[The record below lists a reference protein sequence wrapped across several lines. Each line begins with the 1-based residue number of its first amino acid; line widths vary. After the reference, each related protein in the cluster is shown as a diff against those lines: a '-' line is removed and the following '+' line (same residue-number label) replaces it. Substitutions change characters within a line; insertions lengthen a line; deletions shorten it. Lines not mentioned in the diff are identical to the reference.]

1 MSFHIN
7 FGEDPC
13 TRTGA
18 IGVNANFISCA
29 CYYANFISCAR
40 VYASCACVRTRILTK
55 IFVGVH
61 YKHKNLI
68 LRFHKDPSF
77 RCGDICKS
85 ILTFENH
92 QISMY
97 FPWYDISLHQ
107 LLIKNISGSIHPPWV
122 VQYSKWSL
130 IYTEKNQLGWSNK
143 IECFHRDI
151 SQNLRETFFWD
162 TLYIIYYINSI
173 LLYYV
178 L

>member
-1 MSFHIN
+1 MSFQIN

-18 IGVNANFISCA
+18 LGVNANFISCA

-68 LRFHKDPSF
+68 LKFHKDPCF
-77 RCGDICKS
+77 GCGDICKS

-107 LLIKNISGSIHPPWV
+107 LLM
-122 VQYSKWSL
+122 
-130 IYTEKNQLGWSNK
+130 K
-143 IECFHRDI
+143 IT
-151 SQNLRETFFWD
+151 LV
-162 TLYIIYYINSI
+162 LYIHHEWFSI
-173 LLYYV
+173 QNDPWYTQKKSIRMERQTTNLPNLT
-178 L
+178 

>member
-68 LRFHKDPSF
+68 LKFHKDPSF
-77 RCGDICKS
+77 RCGDICKTV
-85 ILTFENH
+85 LTFKSH
-92 QISMY
+92 QFSMY
-97 FPWYDISLHQ
+97 FP
-107 LLIKNISGSIHPPWV
+107 
-122 VQYSKWSL
+122 
-130 IYTEKNQLGWSNK
+130 
-143 IECFHRDI
+143 CFHRHPSKVFKDGELLNSYGI
-151 SQNLRETFFWD
+151 FWKLVIKMFICNGQKD
-162 TLYIIYYINSI
+162 TCPSL
-173 LLYYV
+173 
-178 L
+178 